1 MKEQNEIK
9 ALHQILFTNVL
20 ESLNQETFRR
30 IYPIIYPVANPIQQP
45 GNSIERVLDEETN

>member
-20 ESLNQETFRR
+20 ESLSQETFRR